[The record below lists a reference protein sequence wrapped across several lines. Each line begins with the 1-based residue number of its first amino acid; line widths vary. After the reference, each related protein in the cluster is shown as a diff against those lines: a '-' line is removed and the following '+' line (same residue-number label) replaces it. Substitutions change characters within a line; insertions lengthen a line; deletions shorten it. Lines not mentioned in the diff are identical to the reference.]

1 MCAQG
6 DIDSHE
12 NSEKTMLVKEALA
25 KVTAVVLAMVYVIT
39 VCAAKDHGYVLTD
52 QEEDQLESL
61 C

>member
-1 MCAQG
+1 MCAQE
-6 DIDSHE
+6 DIGSYE

-25 KVTAVVLAMVYVIT
+25 RVTAVVLAMVYVIG
-39 VCAAKDHGYVLTD
+39 VCTAKKYGYVLTD